1 MPKQKIS
8 RRRCTECRRWFRPSA
23 QTAHNQKTCGRPGC
37 RRRRRARLARRRRA
51 LSLQDSRVSERER
64 QRESRRRRSE
74 QRGAASQQGPPG
86 DAALEPSGVGGAEAM
101 SLTGLGLETSEMLA
115 EILKNWDT
123 LVRRLDAQSLT
134 GLQRH
139 LADILGK
146 SGQKLGQKGQKHPHV
161 TGRPDFLS
169 GERYRAKG
177 LQSGPGCH
185 WPAVTEVG

>member
-8 RRRCTECRRWFRPSA
+8 RRRCTECRRWFTPSA

-37 RRRRRARLARRRRA
+37 RRRRRARLTRRRRA

-86 DAALEPSGVGGAEAM
+86 DPVLEPSGVGGTEAM
-101 SLTGLGLETSEMLA
+101 SLTGLDLEASEMMS

-123 LVRRLDAQSLT
+123 LVCGLDAQSLA
-134 GLQRH
+134 GLKRH

-146 SGQKLGQKGQKHPHV
+146 SGHKLGQKGQKHPHV

-169 GERYRAKG
+169 DGIYREKD
-177 LQSGPGCH
+177 LQFGTGCH